1 MHTCRAKRLSSAW
14 CHGRAKVWQ
23 DLPWKPVE
31 LWWCQVPEQCLGAQL
46 HLLCPPLLLRASLQL
61 LRLARHILITQNIA
75 QSQPGLKLKST
86 HWQVMA
92 GWWLRLHLGSCV
104 SRKPIFSWSFC
115 PVFQL
120 LLCRLKL
127 IGGTSEESTLLCNLY
142 VSESPSKARLS
153 LSTSNNPEVKTCP
166 SILDTVYPPVIFKL
180 ILLK

>member
-1 MHTCRAKRLSSAW
+1 MAEPKHGKTFPGSQWSCGGAKCQSSILELRSTCSVPHYFSEHFFNCCDWPGKSLLHRTLPSPS
-14 CHGRAKVWQ
+14 Q
-23 DLPWKPVE
+23 D
-31 LWWCQVPEQCLGAQL
+31 
-46 HLLCPPLLLRASLQL
+46 
-61 LRLARHILITQNIA
+61 TQI
-75 QSQPGLKLKST
+75 KLKST

-92 GWWLRLHLGSCV
+92 GWWLRLHLGSCI

-166 SILDTVYPPVIFKL
+166 SILDTAYPPVIFKL